1 MSYKEIEN
9 ISKMTDNIIFLLLF
23 IIAICSQVS
32 FRYSMR
38 TLGIKVLK
46 DKTFGRHV
54 KSKRFKSKENTFFLK
69 FFRKKHAT
77 KKSGN
82 LNTISAWSTVW

>member
-1 MSYKEIEN
+1 VRA
-9 ISKMTDNIIFLLLF
+9 L
-23 IIAICSQVS
+23 
-32 FRYSMR
+32 R
-38 TLGIKVLK
+38 IKGLK

-54 KSKRFKSKENTFFLK
+54 KSKRFKSKENTFFFK

-82 LNTISAWSTVW
+82 LNRHSQHFNITLLFSGCGFFRTAAKVLLDRK